1 MNELSNYH
9 RSNSKLGGFS
19 SLTCLQEGARLLSQ
33 PQLRIFVLVPLVINF
48 VLFLFATVLLIQQ
61 FSSALDWLMDW
72 LPGWLDFLAWIL
84 WTLLAFTIL
93 LVYGYSFSLITNLI
107 AAPFN
112 GLLAEKIEAH
122 LTGQA
127 PPNEPLSQMI
137 PRTMGRELIKLW
149 YFISRGLLVAL
160 GLLLLSFIPGL
171 NLLVSVLG
179 LLWGAWSMAIQYVD
193 YPADNHQ
200 LPFPDLRQHLG
211 RFRINSFSFGGL
223 VMLGNM
229 VPLLNIFVMPI
240 AVAGATVFWVKS
252 KGQV

>member
-1 MNELSNYH
+1 MSTLQPHLQTPPS
-9 RSNSKLGGFS
+9 GFS
-19 SLTCLQEGARLLSQ
+19 GIACLVEGAKLLTL
-33 PQLRIFVLVPLVINF
+33 PKLRIFILVPLLVN
-48 VLFLFATVLLIQQ
+48 FLFFIMATTVLVQQ
-61 FSSALDWLMDW
+61 FGGAMDSLMGW
-72 LPGWLDFLAWIL
+72 LPGWLDFLAWIIWL
-84 WTLLAFTIL
+84 VFGFVIL

-127 PPNEPLSQMI
+127 VEGEPLSKMI
-137 PRTMGRELIKLW
+137 PRTIGRELVKLW
-149 YFISRGLLVAL
+149 YFISRGVLVAL
-160 GLLLLSFIPGL
+160 GLLALSFVPGL

-200 LPFPDLRQHLG
+200 LPFVELRRYLG
-211 RFRINSFSFGGL
+211 KFRLDSFSFGGM

-229 VPLLNIFVMPI
+229 VPLVNIFVMPV

-252 KGQV
+252 NSAPQ

>member
-1 MNELSNYH
+1 MSATHSTL
-9 RSNSKLGGFS
+9 RSPVGGFS
-19 SLTCLQEGARLLSQ
+19 GIACLAEGARLLTL
-33 PQLRIFVLVPLVINF
+33 PKLRIFILVPLLVNF
-48 VLFLFATVLLIQQ
+48 LLFILATTILVQQ
-61 FSSALDWLMDW
+61 FEGAMNAVEGW
-72 LPGWLDFLAWIL
+72 LPSWLSFLAWIF
-84 WTLLAFTIL
+84 WLLFAFVIL

-122 LTGQA
+122 ITGT
-127 PPNEPLSQMI
+127 PPDGEPLSKMI
-137 PRTMGRELIKLW
+137 PRTIGRELVKLW

-160 GLLLLSFIPGL
+160 GLLALSFVPGL

-200 LPFPDLRQHLG
+200 RPFIDLRRHLG
-211 RFRINSFSFGGL
+211 RYRLDSFGFGGL

-252 KGQV
+252 NREG